1 MFQFLM
7 QHQFWSAVVLYW
19 IYSAAVS
26 SMPDP
31 AAGSNPGY
39 AWLYRF
45 LHTIAGNLSTAF
57 SGRIPGLKTLVLLL
71 AVPLLLV
78 TPACAMHY
86 TVHPLHPGALNQAD
100 SAAYDTLLIA
110 ESIIDQAR
118 LDFKSGQLPAG
129 AKPALDALV
138 KSYNVARAS
147 WFTYRSAVS
156 TNDPTDVYLTQLNQ
170 NLTNLTSAIRS
181 LEGAK

>member
-86 TVHPLHPGALNQAD
+86 TLPPVHPGALNPSD

-110 ESIIDQAR
+110 ESTIDQAR

-138 KSYNVARAS
+138 KSYNVARA
-147 WFTYRSAVS
+147 
-156 TNDPTDVYLTQLNQ
+156 
-170 NLTNLTSAIRS
+170 
-181 LEGAK
+181 